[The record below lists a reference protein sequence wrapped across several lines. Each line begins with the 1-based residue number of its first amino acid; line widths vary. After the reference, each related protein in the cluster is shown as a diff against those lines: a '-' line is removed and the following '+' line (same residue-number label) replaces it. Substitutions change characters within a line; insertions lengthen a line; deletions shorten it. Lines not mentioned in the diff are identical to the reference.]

1 MMLTQKLR
9 LQSGWSQEQL
19 SELSGVSTRTIQRIE
34 NGQSASV
41 DSLKAIAAVFDIHF
55 NELRSTPMIESINST
70 DTSFGIDHEEALAF
84 AKVSKIKGFYLHV
97 IQFGV
102 LIAIMCIVN
111 FVFIPEY
118 PWVLWVI
125 LGWGSG
131 LAIHGIQVYNKVP
144 FLNADWEK
152 RKVEGLLKRKL

>member
-1 MMLTQKLR
+1 M
-9 LQSGWSQEQL
+9 S
-19 SELSGVSTRTIQRIE
+19 
-34 NGQSASV
+34 
-41 DSLKAIAAVFDIHF
+41 D
-55 NELRSTPMIESINST
+55 SINAT
-70 DTSFGIDHEEALAF
+70 DHSFGIDHEEALAF
-84 AKVSKIKGFYLHV
+84 AKVRKIKGFYLHA

-102 LIAIMCIVN
+102 LIVIMSIAN
-111 FVFIPEY
+111 AVFTPDY

-131 LAIHGIQVYNKVP
+131 LMLHGIQVFNKVP